1 MADDLYDSLEVT
13 FHRIVES
20 SVSRLVFA
28 WKEYAVFSD
37 RVFSIGLRNL
47 TASGALLPDGPS
59 QVVTFVD
66 RLADG
71 ARLGRFPRSSERLC
85 RFTFPNRP
93 RDTQKGRS
101 LLPYKSVLINHRA
114 IRRSCIATYQA
125 SSSRYT
131 SNWVPGQRVK
141 RSLST
146 A

>member
-59 QVVTFVD
+59 
-66 RLADG
+66 
-71 ARLGRFPRSSERLC
+71 
-85 RFTFPNRP
+85 
-93 RDTQKGRS
+93 
-101 LLPYKSVLINHRA
+101 
-114 IRRSCIATYQA
+114 
-125 SSSRYT
+125 
-131 SNWVPGQRVK
+131 
-141 RSLST
+141 
-146 A
+146 